1 VGVFVEGEISGS
13 TLFDAPGD
21 DARLDFDWR
30 SVFSLRGGRD
40 ATSLGFARR
49 RPSGRFFAKRS
60 S

>member
-1 VGVFVEGEISGS
+1 VFVEGEISGS

-21 DARLDFDWR
+21 DLDFDWR
-30 SVFSLRGGRD
+30 RVFSRRGGRD

-49 RPSGRFFAKRS
+49 RSSGRFFAKRS

>member
-21 DARLDFDWR
+21 DLDFDWR
-30 SVFSLRGGRD
+30 RVFSLRGGRD

-49 RPSGRFFAKRS
+49 RSSGRFFAKRS